1 MSSLLLAAAA
11 AASPVPAVTAEEALA
26 NARALYA
33 VERPRRYQA
42 CPESASN
49 EIVVC
54 ARREDPDT
62 LRVPSDTDLGDTD
75 DGLVHA
81 PNVSGLPD
89 CSQGCMRFGRK
100 PRDPLII
107 DLKSIPEAPPGSD
120 ADRIAKGEMA
130 AP

>member
-11 AASPVPAVTAEEALA
+11 AASPVPAITAEEALA
-26 NARALYA
+26 NARALYS
-33 VERPRRYQA
+33 VERERKFQSCA
-42 CPESASN
+42 DAASN

-54 ARREDPDT
+54 ARREDPAK
-62 LRVPSDTDLGDTD
+62 LRVPSDADLGDPD
-75 DGLVHA
+75 DGVPRA

-89 CSQGCMRFGRK
+89 CSRGCIRVGRK